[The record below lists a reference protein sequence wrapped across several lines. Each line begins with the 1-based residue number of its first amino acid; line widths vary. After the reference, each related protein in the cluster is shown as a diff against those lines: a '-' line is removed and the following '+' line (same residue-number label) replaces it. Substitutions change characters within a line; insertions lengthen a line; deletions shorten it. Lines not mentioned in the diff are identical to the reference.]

1 VCAANRRTLRIC
13 QGGVPL
19 SVPLTAAPFGGL
31 LELLKQFEYLKLS
44 NISVKM
50 TQSPTFTKMS
60 LASASD
66 LIREEVSSSSHLSS
80 ISRSPAATKSLVREQ
95 LAASWDHLA
104 TGEDLVSRLRGIHLA
119 PAEWGDFYRG
129 AAHAPLSPAL
139 PPTPEAS
146 GDHLGKELGA
156 RKTPEELAS
165 RLHISN
171 LPFRFRAPDL
181 ERLFGRHGR
190 IADAEIIFNEKGSKG
205 FGFVT
210 MGSVEEATAAREWLN
225 GAVVEGR
232 KIDVNPATPKTAMGF
247 GRPLAEAA
255 GAVEQRR
262 RLVEAQTRL
271 VETQLALLQLHQ
283 RIQWPQATYSPN
295 HGRAANFY

>member
-1 VCAANRRTLRIC
+1 LCC
-13 QGGVPL
+13 HL
-19 SVPLTAAPFGGL
+19 S
-31 LELLKQFEYLKLS
+31 KFEYPKLS
-44 NISVKM
+44 NRTSYSKM
-50 TQSPTFTKMS
+50 SQSPIFTKMS

-66 LIREEVSSSSHLSS
+66 LIRDEVSSSSLLSL
-80 ISRSPAATKSLVREQ
+80 ISRSPAATKSLVTDQQAVARGQQGAFREQ
-95 LAASWDHLA
+95 QAALPTA
-104 TGEDLVSRLRGIHLA
+104 GEDLVSRLRGLHLA
-119 PAEWGDFYRG
+119 PAEWADFYRG
-129 AAHAPLSPAL
+129 AAPAAQERAPLSPAMF
-139 PPTPEAS
+139 PTPEAS

-190 IADAEIIFNEKGSKG
+190 IVDAEIIFNEKGSKG

-210 MGSVEEATAAREWLN
+210 MGNVAEAAAARDWLN

-232 KIDVNPATPKTAMGF
+232 RIDVNPATPKTALGL
-247 GRPLAEAA
+247 GRPVAEAA
-255 GAVEQRR
+255 EKVEQRR

-271 VETQLALLQLHQ
+271 VETQLALLQLHH
-283 RIQWPQATYSPN
+283 RIQCPQLASYGPR
-295 HGRAANFY
+295 HGRALNF

>member
-1 VCAANRRTLRIC
+1 MGQHAVFKGQ
-13 QGGVPL
+13 QGALP
-19 SVPLTAAPFGGL
+19 TA
-31 LELLKQFEYLKLS
+31 S
-44 NISVKM
+44 
-50 TQSPTFTKMS
+50 
-60 LASASD
+60 
-66 LIREEVSSSSHLSS
+66 
-80 ISRSPAATKSLVREQ
+80 
-95 LAASWDHLA
+95 
-104 TGEDLVSRLRGIHLA
+104 EDLVSRLRGLHLA
-119 PAEWGDFYRG
+119 PSEWGDFFRG
-129 AAHAPLSPAL
+129 AAPAPVSLERAPTSPAL
-139 PPTPEAS
+139 LPTLEAS

-156 RKTPEELAS
+156 RKTPEKLAS

-181 ERLFGRHGR
+181 ERLFRRHGR

-232 KIDVNPATPKTAMGF
+232 KIDVNPATPKKAIGL

-283 RIQWPQATYSPN
+283 RIQWPQVGLVRAAIVSNLHPQATYSPN